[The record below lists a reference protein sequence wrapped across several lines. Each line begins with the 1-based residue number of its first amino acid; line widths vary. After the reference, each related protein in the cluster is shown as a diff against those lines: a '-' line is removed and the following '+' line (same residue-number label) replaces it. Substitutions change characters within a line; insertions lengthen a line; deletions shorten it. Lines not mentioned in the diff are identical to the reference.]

1 MQVRPLFGPWEVG
14 GPMYICD
21 MSLLG
26 RGQPV
31 KPTVYVQLQN
41 GIYMCAAW
49 QDVLILTLR
58 VAYGYIIVNVKTY
71 LVADVQHVMQHYQVG
86 ILKRMGCSSVKM
98 ITGQSMENPARIV
111 DR

>member
-1 MQVRPLFGPWEVG
+1 
-14 GPMYICD
+14 

-26 RGQPV
+26 RWQPV
-31 KPTVYVQLQN
+31 RPIVYVQLEN
-41 GIYMCAAW
+41 GIYIFVAW
-49 QDVLILTLR
+49 QDVLILTFC
-58 VAYGYIIVNVKTY
+58 VEYYYIIVNVKTY
-71 LVADVQHVMQHYQVG
+71 LVTDVQRVMQHYQVG

>member
-1 MQVRPLFGPWEVG
+1 
-14 GPMYICD
+14 

-31 KPTVYVQLQN
+31 RPIVYVQLQN
-41 GIYMCAAW
+41 GIYMFVAW
-49 QDVLILTLR
+49 KDMLILTCC
-58 VAYGYIIVNVKTY
+58 VEYDYIIVNVKTY

-86 ILKRMGCSSVKM
+86 ILKRMGCCSVKM

-111 DR
+111 GR

>member
-1 MQVRPLFGPWEVG
+1 
-14 GPMYICD
+14 
-21 MSLLG
+21 
-26 RGQPV
+26 
-31 KPTVYVQLQN
+31 
-41 GIYMCAAW
+41 MCLAW
-49 QDVLILTLR
+49 QDVLVLTFC
-58 VAYGYIIVNVKTY
+58 VEYGCIIGNVKTY

>member
-1 MQVRPLFGPWEVG
+1 VGRPI
-14 GPMYICD
+14 YIYD

-31 KPTVYVQLQN
+31 RPIVYVQLQN
-41 GIYMCAAW
+41 GIYMFVAW
-49 QDVLILTLR
+49 KDMLILTCR
-58 VAYGYIIVNVKTY
+58 VEYDYIIVNVKTY

-86 ILKRMGCSSVKM
+86 ILKRMGCCSVKM

-111 DR
+111 GR

>member
-1 MQVRPLFGPWEVG
+1 
-14 GPMYICD
+14 

-31 KPTVYVQLQN
+31 RPVVYVQLQT
-41 GIYMCAAW
+41 GIYMCVAW
-49 QDVLILTLR
+49 QYVFILTFF
-58 VAYGYIIVNVKTY
+58 VEYGDIVVNVKTY

-86 ILKRMGCSSVKM
+86 ILKRMGYSSVKM
-98 ITGQSMENPARIV
+98 ITGQSMVNPARIV